1 MTESM
6 FSKPH
11 HFAAPDESSVMKLS
25 SLQNKAS
32 QLIDHALTQHYPKAT
47 LYVVATPIGNLAD
60 VSLRC
65 LTVLS
70 LVDCVAAEDTRVT
83 GQLLRLLGLQKS
95 LIACDAYREAQAAEN
110 IMTRLRAGERVALL
124 SDAGTPAVCD
134 PGSFVVAAVRRAG
147 FKVVPLP
154 GACSIS
160 TALSASGIGQGGFIF
175 TGFAPNK
182 GADRNRFFAS
192 LRNALLPTVFFEA
205 PHRIEDCMQQLA
217 TVLEQ
222 RVVMVARELTK
233 QFEQI
238 VTLEANKLPAWLQE
252 DAARKKGEFVLMVS
266 AGEAACS
273 NSPSLLSSE
282 DLLHRLLPYMG
293 VKEAARLVADI
304 TGESKNA
311 LYMQALELKQ

>member
-1 MTESM
+1 ML
-6 FSKPH
+6 SKPH
-11 HFAAPDESSVMKLS
+11 HFSAPDESSVMKLS
-25 SLQNKAS
+25 SLHHQAS

-70 LVDCVAAEDTRVT
+70 LVDYVAAEDTRVT

-95 LIACDAYREAQAAEN
+95 LIACDSYRETQAAES
-110 IMTRLRAGERVALL
+110 IITRLKAGERVALL

-134 PGSFVVAAVRRAG
+134 PGSVVVAAVQFAG

-175 TGFAPNK
+175 AGFAPNK

-192 LRNALLPTVFFEA
+192 LRDATLPTVFFEA
-205 PHRIEDCMQQLA
+205 PHRIEDCMKQLA
-217 TVLEQ
+217 TALEQ
-222 RVVMVARELTK
+222 RLVSVARELTK

-238 VTLEANKLPAWLQE
+238 VTLEANKLPGWLQE
-252 DAARKKGEFVLMVS
+252 DPARQKGEFVLIAS
-266 AGEAACS
+266 AAEATSS
-273 NSPSLLSSE
+273 NSRSLLSSE
-282 DLLHRLLPYMG
+282 DLLQRLLPYMS
-293 VKEAARLVADI
+293 VKDAARLVADI
-304 TGESKNA
+304 TGDSKNA
-311 LYMQALELKQ
+311 LYMRALELKR